1 VRLASIIL
9 IISILWIGWLA
20 MMLVHETG
28 HVLGAIASGGTI
40 RQVVWHPMVLSRTD
54 VEPNPHPLIELWAG
68 PIIGSLLP
76 TIVASICLAFRLRSA
91 YLIWVVVG
99 FCLTANGAYI
109 GIGAFDPVGDARE
122 MVAHGMPRWTL
133 ALFGFIAAAAGVWI
147 WHNISPHLGFGPA
160 PVPVNPH
167 HTWGVFAIALLL
179 TAIGLVIG
187 NPGSP

>member
-1 VRLASIIL
+1 MRLASIIL
-9 IISILWIGWLA
+9 IISILWIGWLT

-68 PIIGSLLP
+68 PIVGSLLP
-76 TIVASICLAFRLRSA
+76 LIAASICLAFRLRTA
-91 YLIWVVVG
+91 YLIWVVAG
-99 FCLTANGAYI
+99 FCLIANGAYI

-122 MVAHGMPRWTL
+122 LIAHGMSRWPL
-133 ALFGFIAAAAGVWI
+133 ALFGFIAATAGVWT
-147 WHNISPHLGFGPA
+147 WHRISPHLGFGST

-167 HTWGVFAIALLL
+167 HAWVVFAIALLL
-179 TAIGLVIG
+179 TAIGFVIG